1 MQNKIQFKTIEDIA
15 IQYIINTIES
25 DNDFEDTINTIKDP
39 KISIKGC
46 TSIGG
51 SFYCRS
57 NKFFENENYIFFRK
71 IPQKTLSEDELLP
84 FNTDTDE
91 SSSRNTIYNSGTVI
105 KLTHTKIFVKNSKNL
120 KFSKKL
126 FFPLKYYL
134 VYDCLSELYLPL
146 KNNLEDLNNLRNNLI
161 DTKQKLEY
169 FSTHESIYE
178 KNNDLIENIF
188 NNNLQISKK
197 VDEFMEEEKCCEV
210 IEFSLILFIIHL
222 MFGAKIQ
229 YTEFIND
236 EDMEIIY
243 GEICF
248 VLHKMIENIMLK
260 LLYNEN
266 YNKNNINNSVG
277 GKKEKN
283 KNNQSNSI
291 SFESVCN
298 RYVKDYFKGVEKTQ
312 NKIINELNSNLG
324 VIFQRLYN
332 AVNILMLNFTKV
344 KIYTN
349 NTDNP
354 DEIESYFLGLLDYNF
369 ISNDDDIYINDND
382 NVNENQNGNN
392 INNINYIKNYNEK
405 ETLQKEFIDQYN
417 CFKMMFYFLTHKELK
432 INNSNNNIFINNEID
447 SISININI
455 NNKEISKKNNINNI
469 SNENKY
475 KIPSKNITFTHKNK
489 IIDSSIDEKS
499 NNATYSNKSKAE
511 LNKKI
516 KNNLTNPLI
525 AKKISDINSSFYFQL
540 KYYFNLY
547 FNNFILL
554 LEKNQVKAPFLPK
567 LDTKRYKYTL
577 VLDLD
582 ETLVH
587 YIEEENSAYVQV
599 RPYADYFL
607 KELSKFFE
615 SVLFTAAEEDY
626 TDIVLKELNKN
637 KYITHI
643 LCRKYTELNNGSYI
657 KDLSK
662 LGRDLSKVVIVDNNK
677 DNFRLQPEN
686 GLYIS
691 SYFGEQNDNELYIL
705 CGDLMK
711 IIEIQPDD
719 IRPLIKEIDEIMQN
733 RYAENMYVIQ

>member
-15 IQYIINTIES
+15 IQFIINTTES
-25 DNDFEDTINTIKDP
+25 DNDFEDTLNTVKDP

-57 NKFFENENYIFFRK
+57 NKFFENGNYIFFRK

-84 FNTDTDE
+84 FNTETDS

-105 KLTHTKIFVKNSKNL
+105 KLTHTKIFVKNCKNL

-126 FFPLKYYL
+126 YFPLKYYL

-161 DTKQKLEY
+161 DTRQKIEY

-178 KNNDLIENIF
+178 KNNDIIENIF
-188 NNNLQISKK
+188 NNNIQISKK
-197 VDEFMEEEKCCEV
+197 VDEFMEEEKCCEI
-210 IEFSLILFIIHL
+210 IEFSLILFILHL

-229 YTEFIND
+229 YTEFVND

-266 YNKNNINNSVG
+266 YNKNNINNSINN
-277 GKKEKN
+277 KKEKN
-283 KNNQSNSI
+283 KNNKSNSI
-291 SFESVCN
+291 SFESVCS
-298 RYVKDYFKGVEKTQ
+298 RYVKDYFKGAEKTQ
-312 NKIINELNSNLG
+312 NKIINELNSNLSI
-324 VIFQRLYN
+324 IFQRLYN

-354 DEIESYFLGLLDYNF
+354 DGIDSYFLGLLDYNLQQ
-369 ISNDDDIYINDND
+369 NDDEIYINE
-382 NVNENQNGNN
+382 NENN
-392 INNINYIKNYNEK
+392 INNTNSNKINSNNEK
-405 ETLQKEFIDQYN
+405 EYLQKEFIDQYN
-417 CFKMMFYFLTHKELK
+417 CFKMMFYFLTQKELK
-432 INNSNNNIFINNEID
+432 INSYNNSISKEISSINNNINL
-447 SISININI
+447 
-455 NNKEISKKNNINNI
+455 NNKEINKKNNINI
-469 SNENKY
+469 SDENKHH
-475 KIPSKNITFTHKNK
+475 KIPSKNITFTSKNK
-489 IIDSSIDEKS
+489 IIDSSLDERSKNTT
-499 NNATYSNKSKAE
+499 NNNKSKGE

-525 AKKISDINSSFYFQL
+525 TEKISDVKVSFYHQL
-540 KYYFNLY
+540 KYFFDLY

-554 LEKNQVKAPFLPK
+554 LEKNQVKPPFLPK
-567 LDTKRYKYTL
+567 LDEKRYKYTL

-615 SVLFTAAEEDY
+615 IVLFTAAEEDY